1 MKFERNDYSEKTLS
15 FACASSALIALL
27 VGFLAGFFFS
37 RNCGSKDPSLKCGHA
52 YLEAQMLERCVLDII
67 VAISNVYNSIS
78 RSTKDPGSLYESPY
92 TTHTPSVTTK
102 NNLLSNHPVKSDT
115 QKNNLSVT
123 NNGTLGKCKK
133 VYI

>member
-1 MKFERNDYSEKTLS
+1 
-15 FACASSALIALL
+15 
-27 VGFLAGFFFS
+27 
-37 RNCGSKDPSLKCGHA
+37 
-52 YLEAQMLERCVLDII
+52 MLERCVLDNSPA
-67 VAISNVYNSIS
+67 VSNVYNSFS

-115 QKNNLSVT
+115 QMNNLSVT